1 MTYSYFIGVICIIFL
16 QFKFSFQRN
25 LDNKR
30 ENVPV
35 LSGTAIVG
43 QLYDGSRD
51 QIIEGFSLWKK
62 ELMNVTES
70 NVLSTSTEMNLENNI
85 NDRLNSM
92 DITASLKLSFLGGL
106 ISVEGKVR
114 YLQDEKHSTN
124 VIRAVYKYTYTGIQ
138 R

>member
-1 MTYSYFIGVICIIFL
+1 MTSPPFL
-16 QFKFSFQRN
+16 GN

-92 DITASLKLSFLGGL
+92 DITASLKLSFYGGL
-106 ISVEGKVR
+106 VSVSLE
-114 YLQDEKHSTN
+114 YLIDQ
-124 VIRAVYKYTYTGIQ
+124 
-138 R
+138 